1 MKENIRAVATGSL
14 VTCAALMTIV
24 AILYARPA
32 AGAQQ
37 PPAADPA
44 VIRAWDAIAVSTIA
58 GTGPT
63 GSRKANAESFLWFS
77 FVQEAGRLQRREW
90 DHRQVRAVPME
101 CHGAEAG
108 VSASR
113 RRGCG

>member
-58 GTGPT
+58 GTGT
-63 GSRKANAESFLWFS
+63 NRSRKGERGGLPPWFP
-77 FVQEAGRLQRREW
+77 FVQAGGLTT
-90 DHRQVRAVPME
+90 P
-101 CHGAEAG
+101 
-108 VSASR
+108 
-113 RRGCG
+113 